1 MKNLFFFVLL
11 FSASVSEAQVRFS
24 VGGAIGSVF
33 EYTNTVSREVTAVS
47 YAPLM
52 DSMVERRFGK
62 NLITQSYT
70 FTPKLEYSIFG
81 GIDFR
86 LSQRLEVSTGLG
98 FSLFYFG
105 IDRSFNQ
112 KELESMVLDTIP
124 SDKISNRFFDSS
136 CDSIVSTQ
144 SGGVFINRDLGLLD
158 LQIPISLKYELFDGF
173 KVDLGARLSTPI
185 YTSQNGFK
193 YESSKRVENG
203 KIICTSSTNGYTD
216 HSGDGFRQMRLSV
229 IGGMHYKILENL
241 EVNILAAKSMQSV
254 LVNQGQYNQA
264 RVFKPVQIRLGAS
277 LFFGGQPTE
286 KK

>member
-1 MKNLFFFVLL
+1 MKILFFFVLL

-24 VGGAIGSVF
+24 LGAAIGSVF
-33 EYTNTVSREVTAVS
+33 EYTNTGSREVTAVS
-47 YAPLM
+47 YVPLM

-62 NLITQSYT
+62 KMITQSYT

-105 IDRSFNQ
+105 IDRSFNI

-124 SDKISNRFFDSS
+124 SAKVSNRFFDSS

-144 SGGVFINRDLGLLD
+144 SGGALINSDLGLLD

-193 YESSKRVENG
+193 YESSKRVEDG
-203 KIICTSSTNGYTD
+203 KIICTSSTHGFTD

-229 IGGMHYKILENL
+229 IGGIHYKILENL
-241 EVNILAAKSMQSV
+241 EVNILAAKSMHSV
-254 LVNQGQYNQA
+254 FVNQGQYYQA

-277 LFFGGQPTE
+277 LFFGGLPTE